1 MAGVLKMN
9 FVVYLS
15 TDEKETQSAFRKHF
29 DHQLE
34 LYKTVVSIQKCLMVQ
49 CTHNKNGYL
58 RSNAIW
64 SNKV

>member
-1 MAGVLKMN
+1 MAGVVKMN

-15 TDEKETQSAFRKHF
+15 TDEKETQLAFRKHF

-49 CTHNKNGYL
+49 CTCNNGYL
-58 RSNAIW
+58 
-64 SNKV
+64 